1 MAEDKQLPEFE
12 YTDLL
17 PLLKDPYLETEF
29 NHLGN
34 SGVSEVEG
42 PDGKKFLKV
51 EEEALRLIT
60 STAMRDIAHLFRTSH
75 LSQLAEILEDPE
87 PSDRNLPNS
96 FSNAI
101 DIVIRSPKKPLSS
114 AIATEQKRAIN
125 VEIRDIPFS
134 LCE

>member
-1 MAEDKQLPEFE
+1 MQK
-12 YTDLL
+12 
-17 PLLKDPYLETEF
+17 
-29 NHLGN
+29 
-34 SGVSEVEG
+34 
-42 PDGKKFLKV
+42 
-51 EEEALRLIT
+51 ICT
-60 STAMRDIAHLFRTSH
+60 SNWPNLTCRK
-75 LSQLAEILEDPE
+75 E